1 MLVENEK
8 KPVLKKAKRD
18 KYIKPDKEKR
28 SETLMNVRLTKAEKA
43 LLKKEYL
50 ESPFGKKA
58 DFIRF
63 KLFDTTYSDYRKK
76 QYEAEIA
83 AGLLMNEIQK
93 LGTNINQIAK
103 RLNTFKEDRLQ
114 KNEIILIG
122 RTAKLLVR
130 IEKILKHGG

>member
-76 QYEAEIA
+76 QYE
-83 AGLLMNEIQK
+83 GLLMNEIQK